1 MFMRD
6 HVRCWSIPRLTA
18 IATVAA
24 AVIGLSGAVSSEAQA
39 GALRQPGPR
48 AATHIVARANPF
60 TTQAMRTY
68 LRSRRGDI
76 TAALYDVE
84 SHTLY
89 LYRPGVTEQTA
100 SIVKVDILETLLHV
114 EQRVYRPLDGDDE
127 YLATGMIEES
137 DNDDATDLWNEVGGP
152 AAIARYDS
160 LAGLTD
166 TTPNAAGYWGET
178 MTTALDQVRLVE
190 HLVFS
195 NKLLDAVSR
204 AYELGLME
212 HVIPFDRWGVCVG
225 PPAGVTVALK
235 NGWVPIVDDDWQINS
250 IGYVNGR
257 GRDYVVAIL
266 TNGNLTE
273 GYGITTIEGMSRLI
287 WSRLAPKPKR

>member
-1 MFMRD
+1 MRD
-6 HVRCWSIPRLTA
+6 HVRRRSIPRLTA
-18 IATVAA
+18 IAVVAA
-24 AVIGLSGAVSSEAQA
+24 ALIGLSGAVASEAQA
-39 GALRQPGPR
+39 GPLRQPGPR
-48 AATHIVARANPF
+48 AATHVVAPADPF
-60 TTQAMRTY
+60 TTRAMRTY
-68 LRSRRGDI
+68 LASRRGDV
-76 TAALYDVE
+76 TAALYDVK
-84 SHTLY
+84 SHMLY

-114 EQRVYRPLDGDDE
+114 EQGVYRPLDGDDE

-137 DNDDATDLWNEVGGP
+137 DNDDATDLWNEVGGA

-166 TTPNAAGYWGET
+166 TTPNTAGYWGET

-190 HLVFS
+190 HLVFA

-204 AYELGLME
+204 AYEVGLME
-212 HVIPFDRWGVCVG
+212 HVIPFDRWGVCAG

-250 IGYVNGR
+250 IGYVNGQ

-287 WSRLAPKPKR
+287 WSRLAPETKR